1 MADISDNGSFNLGL
15 ANITASNYG
24 PNAITSQANT
34 AANTQNQQA
43 NTQLTQQQ
51 AQAAAMQNQIA
62 RARQPLILA
71 RLYAMTSGQD
81 DVSGVGGSSSPTP
94 SGGGATPPA
103 NGGGEGGEP
112 KALTDARNNSDPDPS
127 ILDPGA
133 IEKAFRSQYY
143 IPPVPPG
150 ALQALNNAY
159 MVDPQ
164 DQNGLGPKSVQA
176 RIDIWKAQR
185 VAQVQQSSRD
195 DFDALSA
202 VTNAPDGQAMNVLE
216 ASHPEVVAALKKQF
230 ANDPDADRDEE
241 DQARLF
247 AAHAAGAVHQYT
259 DRKAVKDD
267 AGVYRDEATGIPI
280 PGVDQVG
287 LSKDQ
292 YIKLAHEA
300 ITPSVDMPDGNGG
313 SIKVAPWKA
322 AQMGGAKNMNG
333 PGDWIMVQA
342 AQKGLPGANGGAAQN
357 QNGAHTQEARA
368 VSQSALD
375 TAQANHAAAP
385 ATNPNGTPKSQNG
398 TGTARNAQGNV
409 DPQLT
414 DALHDD
420 KYDYTPSN
428 NGTPWKGSIGQT
440 PPPNVLE
447 DMKNQTAARN
457 DLAKSS
463 NQGVGAASAALTMY
477 KAAQDVLAKGNY
489 DGGAWNAELAKY
501 SKWLPAGWQN
511 HMTGDYQEIAKYLGN
526 AALQSGKG
534 IFSKMTEKES
544 DTVMHDLNPS
554 PGMDPTALR
563 DMISRGAKTAQY
575 AVDSAKRIPAYLHAG
590 KDANQFPSW
599 NQEHFPMQTETQ
611 PTVAK
616 PNAGVAPA
624 PKYTD
629 AQVRMYMQKHN
640 LTDEQATRKALGM

>member
-1 MADISDNGSFNLGL
+1 MADISDNGSFNAALLNNNSQNFGP
-15 ANITASNYG
+15 TAVTN
-24 PNAITSQANT
+24 QQNT
-34 AANTQNQQA
+34 AA

-51 AQAAAMQNQIA
+51 TQAAAQQTQAAAMQNQLTKA
-62 RARQPLILA
+62 RMPLILA
-71 RLYAMTSGQD
+71 RLHDMTTGQGD
-81 DVSGVGGSSSPTP
+81 QSGVGWSD
-94 SGGGATPPA
+94 TPPA
-103 NGGGEGGEP
+103 NGGGQGGEP
-112 KALTDARNNSDPDPS
+112 KALTDARNNSGAADPS

-133 IEKAFRSQYY
+133 IDKVYRDNYY

-150 ALQALNNAY
+150 ALKALNNAY

-185 VAQVQQSSRD
+185 VAQVQQSSRN

-202 VTNAPDGQAMNVLE
+202 VTNAPDGQAMHVL
-216 ASHPEVVAALKKQF
+216 ATSHPEVVDALKKQF
-230 ANDPDADRDEE
+230 ANDPNEDRDEE
-241 DQARLF
+241 DQARLW

-322 AQMGGAKNMNG
+322 AQMGGAKNING
-333 PGDWIMVQA
+333 PGDWMMVQA
-342 AQKGLPGANGGAAQN
+342 AQKNLPGANGGAAQN

-375 TAQANHAAAP
+375 TANANHAAAP

-398 TGTARNAQGNV
+398 TGTVRNAQGNV

-428 NGTPWKGSIGQT
+428 NGTPWKGAIGQT

-457 DLAKSS
+457 DLAKTS
-463 NQGVGAASAALTMY
+463 NQGVGAASASLTMY

-501 SKWLPAGWQN
+501 SRWLPAGWQN

-554 PGMDPTALR
+554 PGMDPGALH
-563 DMISRGAKTAQY
+563 DMIGRGAMTAQY
-575 AVDSAKRIPAYLHAG
+575 ALDSAKRVPAYLHAG
-590 KDANQFPSW
+590 KDANQFNSW
-599 NQEHFPMQTETQ
+599 NQEHYPMQTETQ
-611 PTVAK
+611 PTTAK
-616 PNAGVAPA
+616 PNTGVTA
-624 PKYTD
+624 PKYSD
-629 AQVRMYMQKHN
+629 AQVKMYMQKHN